1 MLTADLVLARRRGT
15 ELRLVTLDDEG
26 RGRARAIAERVV
38 KATLAHVGR
47 SREDLDDA
55 LEAIRVPAQE
65 VRLRAGLAKLMTD
78 RCTWDE
84 DAGTAA
90 PALRQALFVGAAAV
104 RRALPAGARFDRAAV
119 LDDFARSRGLDRA
132 ALEHAL
138 YADLRGAQTL
148 LAVEPL
154 SAPLL
159 VDAWER
165 GQAQAVLLRAVRITL
180 DVRCASAGATRTLF
194 HRLKFL
200 RLLHTITAT
209 EHGHRIVIDGP
220 FSLFESSTKYGLQ
233 LAMVLPVLDG
243 CDSWSMQA
251 DVRWGKDR
259 VPLHFRLLG
268 RGTATS
274 AEDAPL
280 PEEVE
285 QLKAGLEKRL
295 AGWKVSAGST
305 ILELPGIGL
314 CVPDLTLQRGREKVH
329 VEVMGFWSRDAV
341 WRRVE
346 LVQSGLTAPILFAVS
361 ARLRVSEEVLGEDAS
376 SALYVYKGTMSARVV
391 AERALALAERT
402 RGGRDVSTM

>member
-15 ELRLVTLDDEG
+15 ELRLVKLDEEA
-26 RGRARAIAERVV
+26 RARARAIAERVV
-38 KATLAHVGR
+38 KVTLAHVGR

-65 VRLRAGLAKLMTD
+65 VRLRAGLAKLMID

-90 PALRQALFVGAAAV
+90 PALRQDLFVRAAAV
-104 RRALPAGARFDRAAV
+104 RRALPAGVRFDRGAV
-119 LDDFARSRGLDRA
+119 LDDFAQSRGLPRA
-132 ALEHAL
+132 TLEHAL

-148 LAVEPL
+148 LDVEPL

-180 DVRCASAGATRTLF
+180 DVRCASPGATRTLF

-243 CDSWSMQA
+243 CESWSLQA
-251 DVRWGKDR
+251 DVRWGKER
-259 VPLHFRLLG
+259 APVHFRLLG
-268 RGTATS
+268 RGS
-274 AEDAPL
+274 AIAEEPPL
-280 PEEVE
+280 PDAIEELR
-285 QLKAGLEKRL
+285 QGLEKRL
-295 AGWKVSAGST
+295 PGWKVSAGGA

-314 CVPDLTLQRGREKVH
+314 CVPDLTVQRGREKVH

-346 LVQSGLTAPILFAVS
+346 LVQSGLSAPILFAVS

-376 SALYVYKGTMSARVV
+376 SALYVYKGTMSARAV
-391 AERALALAERT
+391 AERVETLAARA
-402 RGGRDVSTM
+402 RGEGSG